1 MIDDL
6 QFMNQKENDYAIDK
20 EECMDLFAK
29 RLKNLAINLDVPLIL
44 NTQLSRDVEWR
55 ENKRPVIRDIPGTD
69 GLINNADII
78 MMLYRDEYYDADTE
92 DRGITEIS
100 IHKNTNGPLGT
111 IKLLFEPQFTRF
123 RNLKS

>member
-20 EECMDLFAK
+20 GECMDLFAK

-44 NTQLSRDVEWR
+44 NTQLCRDVEWR

-78 MMLYRDEYYDADTE
+78 MMIYRDEYYDPESE
-92 DRGITEIS
+92 DRGIAEIS

-111 IKLLFEPQFTRF
+111 IRLLFEPQFTRF

>member
-1 MIDDL
+1 
-6 QFMNQKENDYAIDK
+6 
-20 EECMDLFAK
+20 MDLFAK
-29 RLKNLAINLDVPLIL
+29 RLKNLAINLEVPLIL

-55 ENKRPVIRDIPGTD
+55 ENKRPIIRDIPGTD

-78 MMLYRDEYYDADTE
+78 MMIYRDEFYDPESE
-92 DRGITEIS
+92 DRGLAEIS

-111 IKLLFEPQFTRF
+111 IRLLFEPQFTRF